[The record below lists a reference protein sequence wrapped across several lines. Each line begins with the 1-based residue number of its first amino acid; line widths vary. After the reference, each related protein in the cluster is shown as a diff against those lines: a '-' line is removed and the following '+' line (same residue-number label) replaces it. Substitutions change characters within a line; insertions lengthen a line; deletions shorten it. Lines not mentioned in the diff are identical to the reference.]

1 MIDWRS
7 TSRPK
12 LRSKAPPMTAFL
24 QTAIPAVLT
33 ALIASRVG
41 IVYEQ
46 DELVHLV
53 QGIALTASL

>member
-1 MIDWRS
+1 
-7 TSRPK
+7 
-12 LRSKAPPMTAFL
+12 MTAFL